1 MLISLAIWIGYDNE
15 SHNSIVNFNLGW
27 GILFADAESKIV
39 FQRAQNNKAIY
50 TPTTITEGLDQ
61 KKKILKERKEKN

>member
-1 MLISLAIWIGYDNE
+1 M
-15 SHNSIVNFNLGW
+15 NFNLGW